1 MWQSPARSWYY
12 YPSCNWHEIA
22 TSLRSSQRLIFVL
35 GLFGVWFLF
44 GRARSVI
51 IYARIYL
58 IISCR
63 NHLIIMLLL
72 LCKPSL
78 IFVLALLNQLFDHG
92 LTLLHKLQLYDYL
105 QKYFYL
111 KTHALFLISHI
122 FCAHLLSWSRA
133 WITLPLPIYVM
144 WKFKLL

>member
-12 YPSCNWHEIA
+12 YPSCNLKEIA
-22 TSLRSSQRLIFVL
+22 ASACSLLAKTSFRFRSFWCLIFIWACKMSYNL
-35 GLFGVWFLF
+35 YQNLDQKL
-44 GRARSVI
+44 SH
-51 IYARIYL
+51 
-58 IISCR
+58 
-63 NHLIIMLLL
+63 NHTSS